1 MINDMINVL
10 RKCVIG
16 AMARE
21 EAEERRIMEPS
32 ISTSS
37 ELDSGKNV
45 VIIKNGLIN
54 FFIFILSIFNFF

>member
-1 MINDMINVL
+1 MINVL

-16 AMARE
+16 AMALE

-37 ELDSGKNV
+37 EPDSGKNV

>member
-1 MINDMINVL
+1 MINVL

-16 AMARE
+16 VIVRE

-37 ELDSGKNV
+37 EPNSGKNV
-45 VIIKNGLIN
+45 VIIKNSLIN

>member
-1 MINDMINVL
+1 MINVL

-16 AMARE
+16 VMARE
-21 EAEERRIMEPS
+21 EAEERHIMEPS

>member
-1 MINDMINVL
+1 MINVL

-16 AMARE
+16 AIARE
-21 EAEERRIMEPS
+21 EAKERRIMEPS

-37 ELDSGKNV
+37 ELDSRKNV

>member
-1 MINDMINVL
+1 MINVL
-10 RKCVIG
+10 RNG
-16 AMARE
+16 AMTRE
-21 EAEERRIMEPS
+21 EVEERRIMEPS

-37 ELDSGKNV
+37 ELNSGKNM

>member
-1 MINDMINVL
+1 MINVL
-10 RKCVIG
+10 KKCVISV
-16 AMARE
+16 MAQK

-37 ELDSGKNV
+37 EPDSGKNV

>member
-37 ELDSGKNV
+37 ELDSGKNM

>member
-1 MINDMINVL
+1 M
-10 RKCVIG
+10 IG

-21 EAEERRIMEPS
+21 EAEERCIMEPS
-32 ISTSS
+32 ILTSS
-37 ELDSGKNV
+37 EPDSGKNV

>member
-1 MINDMINVL
+1 MINVL
-10 RKCVIG
+10 RKYVIG
-16 AMARE
+16 AMVRE

-37 ELDSGKNV
+37 ELNSGKNV
-45 VIIKNGLIN
+45 IIIKNGLIN

>member
-1 MINDMINVL
+1 MINIL

-16 AMARE
+16 AMTRE

-37 ELDSGKNV
+37 ELNSGKNM

>member
-1 MINDMINVL
+1 M
-10 RKCVIG
+10 IG

-21 EAEERRIMEPS
+21 EAKERRIMEPS

-37 ELDSGKNV
+37 EPNSGKNV

>member
-1 MINDMINVL
+1 MINVL
-10 RKCVIG
+10 RKCVIS

-21 EAEERRIMEPS
+21 EVEERRIMEPS

-37 ELDSGKNV
+37 EPNSGKNV